1 MNREQAVD
9 AVRQMLSGPRPFEL
23 ERLDRI
29 DAAMRPWTAQR
40 ALQCLEIRG
49 LTSTQIEGPL
59 APLAGLARKSQ
70 TNFLPLILDTFSQ
83 SMKVDNYLSGGT
95 IDPETK
101 SRDRD
106 TAAPWEWWQRNKM
119 DARQTGVHR
128 TALQYGVSYVTALPS
143 LRPNDPSNGVYL
155 RAVSPRQMT
164 ALYGEPLEWDP
175 RYGGPVDDDW
185 PIMAMEMKGPAIRL
199 YDEQAVHFIGV
210 KSVPQS
216 ALGWRDA
223 SYLRPSN
230 FEYIEGRTH
239 GVGVCPVIRYQDRML
254 LDGEEVFGIIE
265 PLMVIQER
273 IDETVFEALV
283 AQYYSAFRQR
293 YVMGW
298 MPKDQADALRQA
310 ASDTWFFKDP
320 NVKVGQFEAT
330 DLKNYSGAKADAVRD
345 LAAIGQVPA
354 QNVGIDGI
362 SNISEA
368 TLAGLEAGKDRKA
381 DEIETSLGESHE
393 QMLRT
398 CAHIA
403 GDAESAAD
411 FASEVVWRDKTA
423 RSFAQTVD
431 GLGKLAQML
440 GIPDEV
446 LWEDIPGWTREKV
459 LRAKRARDEQ
469 DEFGTGGTPPAT
481 TTEPQPVPGV
491 PAGA

>member
-1 MNREQAVD
+1 MNRQQAVD

-23 ERLDRI
+23 ERLDKI
-29 DAAMRPWTAQR
+29 DAAMRPWTAER
-40 ALQCLEIRG
+40 ALGCLEIRG
-49 LTSTQIEGPL
+49 MTSTQLQGPL
-59 APLAGLARKSQ
+59 APLVGLARKSQ
-70 TNFLPLILDTFSQ
+70 TNFLPLILDTFGQ
-83 SMKVDNYLSGGT
+83 SMKVDDYLPGNGQTSA
-95 IDPETK
+95 P
-101 SRDRD
+101 
-106 TAAPWEWWQRNKM
+106 PWEWWQRNKF

-128 TALQYGVSYVTALPS
+128 TALQYGVSYVTVLPS

-155 RAVSPRQMT
+155 RGVSPRQMT

-175 RYGGPVDDDW
+175 RRGGPVDDDW
-185 PIMAMEMKGPAIRL
+185 PIVAMEMNGPMIRL

-210 KSVPQS
+210 KSVPTS

-239 GVGVCPVIRYQDRML
+239 GVGVCPIVRYRDRML

-273 IDETVFEALV
+273 IDETVFEGLV

-298 MPKDQADALRQA
+298 IPRDQAEAMRHA
-310 ASDTWFFKDP
+310 ASDTWFFKDKE
-320 NVKVGQFEAT
+320 VKVGQFDAT
-330 DLKNYSGAKADAVRD
+330 DLKNYTGAKGDAVRD
-345 LAAIGQVPA
+345 LSAIGQVPA
-354 QNVGIDGI
+354 QNLGIEGI

-381 DEIETSLGESHE
+381 GEIETSLGESHE

-398 CAHIA
+398 CAHIS
-403 GDAESAAD
+403 GDAESAQD
-411 FASEVVWRDKTA
+411 FASEVKWRDQTA

-440 GIPDEV
+440 GIPDEI

-459 LRAKRARDEQ
+459 ERARKARAEQ
-469 DEFGTGGTPPAT
+469 DGMDFAPSDDEPA
-481 TTEPQPVPGV
+481 PVG
-491 PAGA
+491 

>member
-1 MNREQAVD
+1 MNRQQAID

-23 ERLDRI
+23 ERLDKI
-29 DAAMRPWTAQR
+29 DRAMRPWTGQR
-40 ALQCLEIRG
+40 ALECLEIRG
-49 LTSTQIEGPL
+49 LTSTQIQGPL
-59 APLAGLARKSQ
+59 SPLVGLARKSQ

-83 SMKVDNYLSGGT
+83 GMKVDNYLSGAVV
-95 IDPETK
+95 DPKTK
-101 SRDRD
+101 QKVAQA
-106 TAAPWEWWQRNKM
+106 TAPPWEWWQRNKF

-143 LRPNDPSNGVYL
+143 MRPNDPSNGVYL
-155 RAVSPRQMT
+155 RGVSPRQMT

-175 RYGGPVDDDW
+175 RAGGPVDDDW
-185 PIMAMEMKGPAIRL
+185 PIVAMEMNGPMIRL
-199 YDEQAVHFIGV
+199 YDEQNVHFIGV
-210 KSVPQS
+210 KSVPHS
-216 ALGWRDA
+216 ALGWKDA

-230 FEYIEGRTH
+230 FEYIEGRAH
-239 GVGVCPVIRYQDRML
+239 GVGVCPIVRYRDRML

-273 IDETVFEALV
+273 IDETVFEGLV

-298 MPKDQADALRQA
+298 IPKDQAEAMRHA
-310 ASDTWFFKDP
+310 ASDTWYFKDP
-320 NVKVGQFEAT
+320 NVKAGQFDAT
-330 DLKNYSGAKADAVRD
+330 DLKNYTGAKGDAVRD
-345 LAAIGQVPA
+345 IAAIGQVPA
-354 QNVGIDGI
+354 QNLGIEGI
-362 SNISEA
+362 ANISEA

-381 DEIETSLGESHE
+381 GEIETSLGESHE

-398 CAHIA
+398 CAYIS
-403 GDAESAAD
+403 GDLASAED
-411 FASEVVWRDKTA
+411 FASEVKWRDQTA

-459 LRAKRARDEQ
+459 LRAVAARDEQ
-469 DEFGTGGTPPAT
+469 DGTVARPTDTNPPA
-481 TTEPQPVPGV
+481 ELQP
-491 PAGA
+491 AE